1 MNTKDKIIINI
12 KTEFLN
18 KDTST
23 LYLRRIIN
31 EAKNEYESLEVRGL
45 CTAKKF
51 LKHLKKL

>member
-31 EAKNEYESLEVRGL
+31 EAKNEYEALEARGP

>member
-23 LYLRRIIN
+23 LYLWRIIN